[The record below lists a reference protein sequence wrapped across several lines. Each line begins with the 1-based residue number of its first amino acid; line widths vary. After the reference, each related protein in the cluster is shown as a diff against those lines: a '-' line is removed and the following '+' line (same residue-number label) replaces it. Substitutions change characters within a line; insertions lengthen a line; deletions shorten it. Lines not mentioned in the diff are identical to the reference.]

1 MCVNEYLHIQCVY
14 GTKGHFVSLLMT
26 FVTNG
31 SLHGWSV
38 ATCLPLCEL
47 RMLFSLDTE
56 IKSVDVKTVSFVN
69 IHQFL

>member
-1 MCVNEYLHIQCVY
+1 MY
-14 GTKGHFVSLLMT
+14 GTKGNFVSLLMT

-47 RMLFSLDTE
+47 RVLFSLDTE
-56 IKSVDVKTVSFVN
+56 IALNQLMLK
-69 IHQFL
+69 QLAL